1 MEAFNESPPFPEAS
15 SISFSVIEDKIID
28 QAGFFENTQ
37 ALFYKEERSLKYHP
51 LLHQSQRFNQL
62 YDGQTELLSTI

>member
-1 MEAFNESPPFPEAS
+1 M
-15 SISFSVIEDKIID
+15 EDKIID

-37 ALFYKEERSLKYHP
+37 ALFYKEERSLKYHTLLH
-51 LLHQSQRFNQL
+51 LLHQSQRLNQL